1 MGALDGDRLDYVTRD
16 PVNSGGIDTGKIEYD
31 RLLSTMKL
39 IKYEDDSYWICPHI
53 KMIDI
58 VDDFFYR
65 RWMMYKKI
73 ILHHRV
79 VKTDYLMESCIQ
91 EISEDYFNSNLSLG
105 PENLSEE
112 TLPYD
117 ISGIWKGVKRQA
129 SYQGGF

>member
-1 MGALDGDRLDYVTRD
+1 
-16 PVNSGGIDTGKIEYD
+16 
-31 RLLSTMKL
+31 
-39 IKYEDDSYWICPHI
+39 
-53 KMIDI
+53 
-58 VDDFFYR
+58 
-65 RWMMYKKI
+65 MMYKKI

-129 SYQGGF
+129 SYQGVFDTVLQWDDGWLLTILKKHFYNDYKNDNSGKTYYKLEELISNKKSYYSLLKKGC